1 MGLCSTPEE
10 KKPTNYVDMTRSFTL
25 KSAQNIQNTKNI
37 QNLPN
42 QNVPY
47 NENVPNNENNLQ
59 LELTLDNCSSGSRYY
74 IIVEFLNTSDSFQ
87 TETVTCH
94 GNIIT
99 FNKTYL
105 CTYSFEIPQ
114 LMRITVFKN
123 GQNIGSFTPYL
134 GSIVGSPNSTFRV
147 KVSPDKPEFIVIS
160 AKSIGDCKNLLIFNF
175 MIKANKNVN
184 FDDTKNKIYFMI
196 TSNYKKIYSS
206 ELISKYGQFKTTSI
220 PKELLEPQFEVTF
233 FNYRKEKIVS
243 KLETPDSF
251 TGQNNQVYLTLNV
264 NNNDYYIYNN
274 SQLSQQYS
282 FIDYI
287 KNGVQI
293 ALSIG
298 IDFTRSNG
306 VLNDPN
312 SLHRIIPGNF
322 NDYEQAISS
331 CGLIMAFYDYDQL
344 FPVYGFGAI
353 IDNTNQVNNCFN
365 INFQQNP
372 EIHTIDNVIEEYHKC
387 LRKINLWG
395 PTYFSPIIKKE
406 IELINRENNP
416 LIYHVLMIL
425 TDGVIDD
432 FKETID
438 AIIEA
443 SFLPFSLIIIGIGNA
458 DFTNM
463 VILDGD
469 NVPLISSNGVK
480 RLRDVVQFV
489 PFNKY
494 RNNNEE
500 LTKQVLEE
508 IPRQITEFYSMLK
521 IYPNNLK
528 NQTLRATALKNM
540 NTIMY
545 N

>member
-59 LELTLDNCSSGSRYY
+59 LELTLDNCSSGSKYY

-196 TSNYKKIYSS
+196 TSNFKKIYSS

-233 FNYRKEKIVS
+233 FNYRNEKIVS

-274 SQLSQQYS
+274 SQLSQEYS

-306 VLNDPN
+306 VL
-312 SLHRIIPGNF
+312 
-322 NDYEQAISS
+322 
-331 CGLIMAFYDYDQL
+331 DQL

-387 LRKINLWG
+387 LRKINLYG

-406 IELINRENNP
+406 IEYINRENNP

-438 AIIEA
+438 AIIE

-494 RNNNEE
+494 RNSNEE

>member
-175 MIKANKNVN
+175 MI
-184 FDDTKNKIYFMI
+184 

-274 SQLSQQYS
+274 SQLSQEYS

-306 VLNDPN
+306 VLNNPN

-344 FPVYGFGAI
+344 FPAYGFGAI

-494 RNNNEE
+494 RNSNEE

-508 IPRQITEFYSMLK
+508 IPRQLTEYYSMLK
-521 IYPNNLK
+521 IYPNNLNNQKMLRTKTMK
-528 NQTLRATALKNM
+528 NLYTVMHN
-540 NTIMY
+540 
-545 N
+545 

>member
-1 MGLCSTPEE
+1 ML
-10 KKPTNYVDMTRSFTL
+10 
-25 KSAQNIQNTKNI
+25 
-37 QNLPN
+37 
-42 QNVPY
+42 
-47 NENVPNNENNLQ
+47 NN
-59 LELTLDNCSSGSRYY
+59 
-74 IIVEFLNTSDSFQ
+74 
-87 TETVTCH
+87 
-94 GNIIT
+94 
-99 FNKTYL
+99 
-105 CTYSFEIPQ
+105 
-114 LMRITVFKN
+114 
-123 GQNIGSFTPYL
+123 
-134 GSIVGSPNSTFRV
+134 
-147 KVSPDKPEFIVIS
+147 
-160 AKSIGDCKNLLIFNF
+160 
-175 MIKANKNVN
+175 
-184 FDDTKNKIYFMI
+184 
-196 TSNYKKIYSS
+196 
-206 ELISKYGQFKTTSI
+206 
-220 PKELLEPQFEVTF
+220 
-233 FNYRKEKIVS
+233 
-243 KLETPDSF
+243 
-251 TGQNNQVYLTLNV
+251 
-264 NNNDYYIYNN
+264 
-274 SQLSQQYS
+274 
-282 FIDYI
+282 
-287 KNGVQI
+287 
-293 ALSIG
+293 
-298 IDFTRSNG
+298 
-306 VLNDPN
+306 PN

-344 FPVYGFGAI
+344 FPAYGFGAI

-494 RNNNEE
+494 RNSNEE

-508 IPRQITEFYSMLK
+508 MRRAKILK
-521 IYPNNLK
+521 RGSR
-528 NQTLRATALKNM
+528 TM
-540 NTIMY
+540 NTI
-545 N
+545 

>member
-1 MGLCSTPEE
+1 MGICCPPEE

-25 KSAQNIQNTKNI
+25 KNTQNAQNAPNI
-37 QNLPN
+37 QSLPN
-42 QNVPY
+42 QNTPY
-47 NENVPNNENNLQ
+47 NENVPSNENNLK
-59 LELTLDNCSSGSRYY
+59 LELTLDNCTPGSKYY
-74 IIVEFLNTSDSFQ
+74 VVVEFLNTTDSFQ
-87 TETVTCH
+87 TETVICH
-94 GNIIT
+94 GNFIT

-123 GQNIGSFTPYL
+123 DQNIGSFSPYL
-134 GSIVGSPNSTFRV
+134 GSIVGSPNSTFRA
-147 KVSPDKPEFIVIS
+147 KVSPDKPESIIIS

-184 FDDTKNKIYFMI
+184 FEDTKNKIYFMI
-196 TSNYKKIYSS
+196 TSNNYKKVYSS

-220 PKELLEPQFEVTF
+220 LKELLEPQFEVTF
-233 FNYRKEKIVS
+233 CNYRNEKIVTKS
-243 KLETPDSF
+243 ETPDTF

-274 SQLSQQYS
+274 SQLSQEYS

-298 IDFTRSNG
+298 IDFTRSNEI
-306 VLNDPN
+306 NNPI

-353 IDNTNQVNNCFN
+353 IDKNSKNANMCFN

-387 LRKINLWG
+387 LGKVFLYG

-432 FKETID
+432 FNETID

-469 NVPLISSNGVK
+469 KVPLISSNGVK

-494 RNNNEE
+494 RGNNEQ

-508 IPRQITEFYSMLK
+508 IPRQVTEYYSMLK
-521 IYPNNLK
+521 IYPNNLQ
-528 NQTLRATALKNM
+528 NQKLRTTAMKNM
-540 NTIMY
+540 NTII
-545 N
+545 